1 MAADRGE
8 NAAATSPARAVWLD
22 ARGLQQGFKA
32 HGGRGIGTYA
42 AALVGALDALAAPGR
57 LGCVVERGAELLQP
71 VPRAR
76 LVEAPRALPGHGR
89 LATQLHQHVQ
99 LGAWLSAQRPG
110 AIHFPA
116 QTDPPVLAGV
126 RTIVT
131 VHDVV
136 LHRHGAWYAT
146 HSGDGLAARAS
157 RARFRTMRLLERL
170 AIAQA
175 SRVIVPSRVTA
186 REVEDTLGVERS
198 RITVIPLAADARF
211 TAVAAPSDASVRAR
225 LHLPERYVLH
235 VGGSDARK
243 RLPDLVAAFD
253 ALAHDDE
260 TLGLVLAGPT
270 GDAAGSEALRRAIDV
285 AAARHRIVLTG
296 VVSDEELPAVYR
308 GAAVLALATRHEGF
322 GLPVLEAFACGVPVV
337 ATAADAVAEV
347 AGDAALLVPA
357 DAPDALGP
365 ALARVLGDPSLAA
378 SLREQGVARAT
389 QYRWSIAAAETLTV
403 YEEVSGLD
411 LRTP

>member
-1 MAADRGE
+1 VARNRAENIAASR
-8 NAAATSPARAVWLD
+8 PARAVWLD

-42 AALVGALDALAAPGR
+42 AALVTALDALAAPGR
-57 LGCVVERGAELLQP
+57 LGCIVERGAEMLQP
-71 VPRAR
+71 VPRGR
-76 LVEAPRALPGHGR
+76 VVEAPRALPGRGR
-89 LATQLHQHVQ
+89 LATQIHQHLQ
-99 LGAWLSAQRPG
+99 LGAWLSARRP
-110 AIHFPA
+110 AAVHFPA
-116 QTDPPVLAGV
+116 QTDAPVLTGV

-146 HSGDGLAARAS
+146 HAGDGLAARAS

-186 REVEDTLGVERS
+186 REVEDTLGVERA
-198 RITVIPLAADARF
+198 RMTVIPLAADARF
-211 TAVAAPSDASVRAR
+211 TAAAAPRDASVRAR
-225 LHLPERYVLH
+225 LQLPERYVLH

-253 ALAHDDE
+253 ALARDDA

-270 GDAAGSEALRRAIDV
+270 GDAAGSVALRRAIDV

-296 VVSDEELPAVYR
+296 VVADEDLPAVYR
-308 GAAVLALATRHEGF
+308 GASVVALATRHEGF
-322 GLPVLEAFACGVPVV
+322 GLPVLEAFGCGVPVV
-337 ATAADAVAEV
+337 ATAADAIAEV
-347 AGDAALLVPA
+347 AGDAALLVPV
-357 DAPDALGP
+357 DEPDALGP
-365 ALARVLGDPSLAA
+365 ALARVLGEAALAA
-378 SLREQGVARAT
+378 SLREHGLARAT
-389 QYRWSIAAAETLTV
+389 QYRWSVAAAETLTV
-403 YEEVSGLD
+403 YEEVAGLD

>member
-1 MAADRGE
+1 MVAIRAQSTGRTD
-8 NAAATSPARAVWLD
+8 PARAVWLD
-22 ARGLQQGFKA
+22 GRGLQQGFKA
-32 HGGRGIGTYA
+32 HGGRGIGTYV
-42 AALVGALDALAAPGR
+42 AALATALDALAAPGR
-57 LGCVVERGAELLQP
+57 LGFVVERGAELLHP
-71 VPRAR
+71 VPCAR

-89 LATQLHQHVQ
+89 LATQLHQHAQ
-99 LGAWLSAQRPG
+99 LAAWLSARRP
-110 AIHFPA
+110 AAVHFPA
-116 QTDPPVLAGV
+116 QTDAPALLGV

-146 HSGDGLAARAS
+146 HAGDGLAASAS

-186 REVEDTLGVERS
+186 RELEQTLGVERS
-198 RITVIPLAADARF
+198 RITVIPLAAAERF
-211 TAVAAPSDASVRAR
+211 SAVAAPSDASARAR
-225 LHLPERYVLH
+225 LRLPERYVLH

-253 ALAHDDE
+253 ALARDDA
-260 TLGLVLAGPT
+260 TLGLVLAGPP

-285 AAARHRIVLTG
+285 ASARHRIVVTG
-296 VVSDEELPAVYR
+296 ALSDEDLPAVYR
-308 GAAVLALATRHEGF
+308 GAAAVALATRHEGF

-337 ATAADAVAEV
+337 ATAAEAVAEV
-347 AGDAALLVPA
+347 AGDAALLVPV
-357 DAPDALGP
+357 DAPDALAP
-365 ALARVLGDPSLAA
+365 ALARVLGDRSVAA
-378 SLREQGVARAT
+378 SLREQGLARAA
-389 QYRWSIAAAETLTV
+389 QHRWSVAAAETLTV
-403 YEEVSGLD
+403 YEEVAGLD